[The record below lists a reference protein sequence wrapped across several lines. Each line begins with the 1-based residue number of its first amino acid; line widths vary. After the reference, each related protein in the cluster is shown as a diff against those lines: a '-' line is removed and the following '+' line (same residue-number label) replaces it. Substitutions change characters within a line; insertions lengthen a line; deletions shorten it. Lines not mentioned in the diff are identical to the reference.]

1 MEEEQELHASSAD
14 ALQTAGTA
22 AAARGRRC
30 EKTGTALPRR
40 GGSRPRDTCP
50 MRAARGGRGHRVSVT
65 TTRGPETKRRQLTR
79 VRNGGAV
86 AGPACVSSSI
96 PGRAPRPGA
105 ISPQLPLP
113 QRAWLPLISRGA
125 RSTAQTRSQGC
136 GGRVCSAA
144 VSAGVPS
151 PFGCRRGRT
160 AGGRSDSAG
169 CADTTLFRQQLP
181 VPHPRRELRR
191 APTSPVSPAFAI
203 PRRRQP
209 PHRV

>member
-14 ALQTAGTA
+14 ALQTADTA

-40 GGSRPRDTCP
+40 GWGRPRDTCP
-50 MRAARGGRGHRVSVT
+50 MRAARGGRGHRVSAT
-65 TTRGPETKRRQLTR
+65 TARGPETKRRPRRLTR
-79 VRNGGAV
+79 VRNGSAA

-96 PGRAPRPGA
+96 PGRAPQPGA

-125 RSTAQTRSQGC
+125 RSTTQTRSQGC

-144 VSAGVPS
+144 VSAGARAFRVLS
-151 PFGCRRGRT
+151 AAD
-160 AGGRSDSAG
+160 AGGLLEA
-169 CADTTLFRQQLP
+169 AVTPLA
-181 VPHPRRELRR
+181 
-191 APTSPVSPAFAI
+191 APTPHCSASG
-203 PRRRQP
+203 RRFRTL
-209 PHRV
+209 VGN